1 MSGNGL
7 LKHMAGIDIHA
18 DTKNDGDTYDIN
30 EIAGFESESQRTLEV
45 GEDIVVHGD
54 SFR

>member
-1 MSGNGL
+1 MSGIYTYTDTDNNGNNED
-7 LKHMAGIDIHA
+7 ID
-18 DTKNDGDTYDIN
+18 K
-30 EIAGFESESQRTLEV
+30 IAGFESESQRTLEI